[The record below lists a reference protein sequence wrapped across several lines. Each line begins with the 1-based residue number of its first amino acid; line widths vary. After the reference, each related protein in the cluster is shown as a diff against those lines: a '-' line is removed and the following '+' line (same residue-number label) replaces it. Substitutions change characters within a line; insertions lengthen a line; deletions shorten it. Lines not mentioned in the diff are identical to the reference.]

1 MLELQLT
8 QTRTTTCNVITPV
21 NIDKTTTCNV
31 RAPVN
36 IDKDHNM

>member
-8 QTRTTTCNVITPV
+8 QTRTTTCNV
-21 NIDKTTTCNV
+21 

-36 IDKDHNM
+36 TDKDHNMYC

>member
-8 QTRTTTCNVITPV
+8 QTNM
-21 NIDKTTTCNV
+21 TTTCNV

-36 IDKDHNM
+36 TDKDHNM

>member
-8 QTRTTTCNVITPV
+8 QTRTTTCNV
-21 NIDKTTTCNV
+21 

-36 IDKDHNM
+36 TDKDHIDI